1 MPPAPHPS
9 KEVITTVHHE
19 HLRAETVADHLEGLL
34 GPGEAAEAERH
45 LVLCPE
51 CSALREDLGRL
62 RAALASDSTVPM
74 PASVA
79 ARIDLALAEEA
90 EAREAAGLSAGG
102 RSPSGQDRTATQ
114 LVRPPAG
121 SGPRR
126 RRWVPA
132 LGGALATIAIVVGAL
147 AVLPR
152 FTSSHNENAQV
163 ATAREGGAT
172 SQSEAGG
179 GQADGLSPG
188 PNTSANGYGPAP
200 GGQSAAADG
209 VVRSGRAYTAYT
221 LSAGVRELLAEQD
234 TAPVPAAGPQA
245 GVAGSAPSNSSLAN
259 SDDPLVRLTSR
270 SMLAACIQSLVRTD
284 VVPIVVDLATYGGK
298 PAAVIVLP
306 APADSTSANVY
317 VVGPN
322 CGPGVSTP
330 IATTTVRR
338 PVTAAPSPNSPSSTQ
353 PAPATPS
360 GS

>member
-1 MPPAPHPS
+1 VPPAQYPS
-9 KEVITTVHHE
+9 REVTTTVHHE

-45 LVLCPE
+45 LALCPE
-51 CSALREDLGRL
+51 CSALRGDLGRL

-90 EAREAAGLSAGG
+90 EERAAAGLSAGG
-102 RSPSGQDRTATQ
+102 RSPSGQDQTATQ

-132 LGGALATIAIVVGAL
+132 LGGALATIAIVIGAL

-152 FTSSHNENAQV
+152 FTSSHNENAQG
-163 ATAREGGAT
+163 ATAREGAAT

-188 PNTSANGYGPAP
+188 PNASANGYGSAP
-200 GGQSAAADG
+200 GGQSAGADG

-221 LSAGVRELLAEQD
+221 LSAGVRELLAERD
-234 TAPVPAAGPQA
+234 TARVPAAAQQEG
-245 GVAGSAPSNSSLAN
+245 GSAPSSGPLAN
-259 SDDPLVRLTSR
+259 SGDPLVRLS
-270 SMLAACIQSLVRTD
+270 SQSALAACIQGLVKSD
-284 VVPIVVDLATYGGK
+284 VVPIVVDLATYGGE
-298 PAAVIVLP
+298 PAAIIVLP
-306 APADSTSANVY
+306 DPADSTSANVY

-338 PVTAAPSPNSPSSTQ
+338 PVTAAPSPNAPSGTQ
-353 PAPATPS
+353 SAPATPS
-360 GS
+360 GP

>member
-1 MPPAPHPS
+1 VPLAPYPS
-9 KEVITTVHHE
+9 KEVTTTVHHE

-45 LVLCPE
+45 LALCPE

-62 RAALASDSTVPM
+62 RAALASDSTARM

-79 ARIDLALAEEA
+79 AGIDQALAEEA
-90 EAREAAGLSAGG
+90 EARAAAGLSAGG
-102 RSPSGQDRTATQ
+102 RSPSGQDQTATQ
-114 LVRPPAG
+114 LVRPPTG

-126 RRWVPA
+126 RRWVPV
-132 LGGALATIAIVVGAL
+132 LGGALASIAIVVGAL

-152 FTSSHNENAQV
+152 TSSHNENAQV

-172 SQSEAGG
+172 SSGEAG
-179 GQADGLSPG
+179 GLSPG
-188 PNTSANGYGPAP
+188 PNAS
-200 GGQSAAADG
+200 ADG

-234 TAPVPAAGPQA
+234 TAPVPDAARQEGA
-245 GVAGSAPSNSSLAN
+245 GGSALSDSRFAD

-270 SMLAACIQSLVRTD
+270 STLAACVQSLVKTD
-284 VVPIVVDLATYGGK
+284 VVPLVVDLATYGGK
-298 PAAVIVLP
+298 PAAVIALP
-306 APADSTSANVY
+306 APADSTNANVY
-317 VVGPN
+317 VVGPD
-322 CGPGVSTP
+322 CGVGVSTP

-338 PVTAAPSPNSPSSTQ
+338 PVTAAPSPTSPSGTQ
-353 PAPATPS
+353 SAPATPS

>member
-1 MPPAPHPS
+1 M
-9 KEVITTVHHE
+9 HHE
-19 HLRAETVADHLEGLL
+19 HLRTETVADHLEGLL
-34 GPGEAAEAERH
+34 GPGEAAEAARH
-45 LVLCPE
+45 LALCPE

-62 RAALASDSTVPM
+62 RAALASDSTVRM

-79 ARIDLALAEEA
+79 ARIDLALAAES
-90 EAREAAGLSAGG
+90 EARAAAGLSAGG
-102 RSPSGQDRTATQ
+102 RSPSGQDQTATQ
-114 LVRPPAG
+114 LVRPQAG

-126 RRWVPA
+126 RRWVPV

-152 FTSSHNENAQV
+152 LTSSHNENAQV
-163 ATAREGGAT
+163 TTAREGGAT

-179 GQADGLSPG
+179 QAGGLSPG
-188 PNTSANGYGPAP
+188 PNASADGYGSAP
-200 GGQSAAADG
+200 GGQSAGADG

-221 LSAGVRELLAEQD
+221 LSTGVRELLAEQD
-234 TAPVPAAGPQA
+234 TAPVPAAARQEGA
-245 GVAGSAPSNSSLAN
+245 AGSAPSDRSLAN

-270 SMLAACIQSLVRTD
+270 STLAACIQSLVKTD
-284 VVPIVVDLATYGGK
+284 VVPIVVDLATYGGE

-306 APADSTSANVY
+306 APADSTNANVY

-338 PVTAAPSPNSPSSTQ
+338 PVTAAPSPNAPSGTQ
-353 PAPATPS
+353 SAPAPPS
-360 GS
+360 GP

>member
-1 MPPAPHPS
+1 VPPAQYPS
-9 KEVITTVHHE
+9 REVTATVHHE

-34 GPGEAAEAERH
+34 GTGEAAEAERH
-45 LVLCPE
+45 LALCPE

-74 PASVA
+74 PASIA

-90 EAREAAGLSAGG
+90 EARAAAGLSAGG
-102 RSPSGQDRTATQ
+102 RSPSGQDQTVTQ
-114 LVRPPAG
+114 LVGPPAG

-132 LGGALATIAIVVGAL
+132 LGGALATTVIVVGAL

-152 FTSSHNENAQV
+152 LTSSHNENAQG

-179 GQADGLSPG
+179 QADS
-188 PNTSANGYGPAP
+188 SAP
-200 GGQSAAADG
+200 GGQLASADG

-221 LSAGVRELLAEQD
+221 LSAGVRELLAEQN

-245 GVAGSAPSNSSLAN
+245 GVASSAPSDGRFAN
-259 SDDPLVRLTSR
+259 SDVPLVRLS
-270 SMLAACIQSLVRTD
+270 SQSALAACIQGLVKSD
-284 VVPIVVDLATYGGK
+284 VVPIVVDLATYGGE
-298 PAAVIVLP
+298 PAA
-306 APADSTSANVY
+306 SANVY

-322 CGPGVSTP
+322 CRPGVSTP

-338 PVTAAPSPNSPSSTQ
+338 PVTAAPSPNAPSGTQ
-353 PAPATPS
+353 SAPATPS
-360 GS
+360 GP

>member
-1 MPPAPHPS
+1 MPPAPHRS
-9 KEVITTVHHE
+9 REVTTTVHHE

-34 GPGEAAEAERH
+34 GPGEAAEADRH
-45 LVLCPE
+45 LALCPE
-51 CSALREDLGRL
+51 CWALREDLGRL

-79 ARIDLALAEEA
+79 ARIDLALAAEA
-90 EAREAAGLSAGG
+90 EARAAAGLSAGG
-102 RSPSGQDRTATQ
+102 RSPSGQDQTATQ
-114 LVRPPAG
+114 LVRAPAG

-152 FTSSHNENAQV
+152 LTSSHDENAQV
-163 ATAREGGAT
+163 ATAREGRAT
-172 SQSEAGG
+172 SQNEAGG

-188 PNTSANGYGPAP
+188 PNASANAY
-200 GGQSAAADG
+200 G

-234 TAPVPAAGPQA
+234 TAALAAGRPPDGTA
-245 GVAGSAPSNSSLAN
+245 SPASPAPSESRRPN
-259 SDDPLVRLTSR
+259 SDAGLVQFTNQSTLT
-270 SMLAACIQSLVRTD
+270 ACIQSLVKSN
-284 VVPIVVDLATYGGK
+284 VVPIVVDLATYGGE
-298 PAAVIVLP
+298 PAAIIVLP
-306 APADSTSANVY
+306 DPADSTSANVY

-338 PVTAAPSPNSPSSTQ
+338 PVTAAPSPNAPSGTQ
-353 PAPATPS
+353 SAPAPPS
-360 GS
+360 GP

>member
-1 MPPAPHPS
+1 MPPAQYPS
-9 KEVITTVHHE
+9 REVTATVHHE

-34 GPGEAAEAERH
+34 GTGEAAEAERH
-45 LVLCPE
+45 LALCPE

-74 PASVA
+74 PASIA

-90 EAREAAGLSAGG
+90 EARAAAGLSAGG
-102 RSPSGQDRTATQ
+102 RSPSGQDQTVTQ
-114 LVRPPAG
+114 LVGPPAG

-132 LGGALATIAIVVGAL
+132 LGGALATTVIVVGAL

-152 FTSSHNENAQV
+152 LTSSHNENAQG

-188 PNTSANGYGPAP
+188 PNASANGYGSAP
-200 GGQSAAADG
+200 GGQLASADG

-221 LSAGVRELLAEQD
+221 LSAGVRELLAEQN

-245 GVAGSAPSNSSLAN
+245 GVASSAPSDGRFAN
-259 SDDPLVRLTSR
+259 SDVPLVRLS
-270 SMLAACIQSLVRTD
+270 SQSALAACIQGLVKSD
-284 VVPIVVDLATYGGK
+284 VVPIVVDLATYGGE
-298 PAAVIVLP
+298 PAAIIVLP
-306 APADSTSANVY
+306 DPADSTSANVY

-338 PVTAAPSPNSPSSTQ
+338 PVTAAPSPNAPSGTQ
-353 PAPATPS
+353 SAPATPS
-360 GS
+360 GP

>member
-1 MPPAPHPS
+1 VPPAQYPS
-9 KEVITTVHHE
+9 REVTATVHHE

-34 GPGEAAEAERH
+34 GTGEAAEAERH
-45 LVLCPE
+45 LALCPE

-74 PASVA
+74 PASIA

-90 EAREAAGLSAGG
+90 EARAAAGLSAGG
-102 RSPSGQDRTATQ
+102 RSPSGQDQTVTQ
-114 LVRPPAG
+114 LVGPPAG

-132 LGGALATIAIVVGAL
+132 LGGALATTVIVVGAL

-152 FTSSHNENAQV
+152 LTSSHNENAQG

-179 GQADGLSPG
+179 QADS
-188 PNTSANGYGPAP
+188 SAP
-200 GGQSAAADG
+200 GGQLASADG

-221 LSAGVRELLAEQD
+221 LSAGVRELLAEQN

-245 GVAGSAPSNSSLAN
+245 GVASSAPSDGRFAN
-259 SDDPLVRLTSR
+259 SDVPLVRLS
-270 SMLAACIQSLVRTD
+270 SQSALAACIQGLVKSD
-284 VVPIVVDLATYGGK
+284 VVPIVVDLATYGGE
-298 PAAVIVLP
+298 PAAIIVLP
-306 APADSTSANVY
+306 DPADSTSANVY

-338 PVTAAPSPNSPSSTQ
+338 PVTAAPSPNAPSGTQ
-353 PAPATPS
+353 SAPATPS
-360 GS
+360 GP

>member
-1 MPPAPHPS
+1 M
-9 KEVITTVHHE
+9 HHE

-45 LVLCPE
+45 LALCPK

-90 EAREAAGLSAGG
+90 EAGG
-102 RSPSGQDRTATQ
+102 RSPSGQDQTGTQ
-114 LVRPPAG
+114 LVRPPAGGWIGGRRTG

-152 FTSSHNENAQV
+152 LTSSHNENAQV

-172 SQSEAGG
+172 SQNEAGG
-179 GQADGLSPG
+179 RQADGLSPG
-188 PNTSANGYGPAP
+188 PNTSANGYGSAP
-200 GGQSAAADG
+200 GGQSAGADG

-234 TAPVPAAGPQA
+234 TAPIPAAGPLA
-245 GVAGSAPSNSSLAN
+245 GVAGSAPSDSRLTS
-259 SDDPLVRLTSR
+259 SDDPLLRLTSR
-270 SMLAACIQSLVRTD
+270 SALATCIQSLVKTD
-284 VVPIVVDLATYGGK
+284 VVPIVVDLATYGGE
-298 PAAVIVLP
+298 PAAVIVVP
-306 APADSTSANVY
+306 DPADSTNANVY
-317 VVGPN
+317 VVGPD

-338 PVTAAPSPNSPSSTQ
+338 PVTAAPSPTSQSGTQ
-353 PAPATPS
+353 SAPATPS